1 MGQRLTA
8 ASMPGSSQWAT
19 MARALASAP
28 PGPTLHRIL
37 LCLEKDRKKESG
49 GGQRAGDRTWGRNKG
64 NQSGVGG
71 EPRVGFSP
79 QPVPRPSNSPA
90 GPEDLEG
97 QG

>member
-1 MGQRLTA
+1 MGTLPGGPPRADVSEAAEFWPGRLQRL
-8 ASMPGSSQWAT
+8 
-19 MARALASAP
+19 P
-28 PGPTLHRIL
+28 PTVF
-37 LCLEKDRKKESG
+37 CLKKKKKERKKVGEAK
-49 GGQRAGDRTWGRNKG
+49 GQGDRTWGRNKG
-64 NQSGVGG
+64 DQSGVGG